1 MIALFPIKT
10 VLVTVVKTKT
20 VKQTQSEI
28 IKRDDKL
35 ELLNNDDKIIPG
47 SFLGLDLNGNG
58 TKLEA
63 SIPFTKASSSS
74 FDAVTVAAPIP
85 IAAIKFLRFGKPSLK
100 FVFFL

>member
-58 TKLEA
+58 TEARSIDPIHQSKL
-63 SIPFTKASSSS
+63 KQ
-74 FDAVTVAAPIP
+74 
-85 IAAIKFLRFGKPSLK
+85 L
-100 FVFFL
+100 